1 MWSGS
6 KCKMIAGKGVDG
18 TKISG
23 GINNL
28 NDSEKKCFRSFRQT
42 AIVGQNVHKYR

>member
-6 KCKMIAGKGVDG
+6 KCKMTAGKGVDG
-18 TKISG
+18 TKNSG

-28 NDSEKKCFRSFRQT
+28 NDSENKML
-42 AIVGQNVHKYR
+42 